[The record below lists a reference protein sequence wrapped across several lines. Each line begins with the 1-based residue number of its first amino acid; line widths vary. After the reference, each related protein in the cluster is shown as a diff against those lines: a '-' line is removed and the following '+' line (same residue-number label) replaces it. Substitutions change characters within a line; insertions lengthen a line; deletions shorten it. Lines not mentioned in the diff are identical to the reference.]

1 MCLVKQL
8 RSKQFNA
15 LFYANQTSTP
25 KESLEDRVR
34 KFIMKYGSPIE
45 RAG

>member
-25 KESLEDRVR
+25 KESLEDRIG
-34 KFIMKYGSPIE
+34 KFIKYGSPIE